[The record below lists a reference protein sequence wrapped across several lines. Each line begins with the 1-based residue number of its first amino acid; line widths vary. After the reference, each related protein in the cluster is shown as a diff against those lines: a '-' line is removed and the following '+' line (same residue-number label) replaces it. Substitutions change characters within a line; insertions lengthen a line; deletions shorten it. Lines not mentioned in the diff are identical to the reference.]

1 MLGAFS
7 FTPLSQTLDGFWYWH
22 VFCFYAAP
30 LSYNVSWGV
39 KFTYFER
46 LKKWQR
52 RSIQGVYNFLFFSL
66 DQLVTKTQ
74 KISTKWQP
82 KFSVKIWKN
91 KPKRVFGL
99 QVRCRELDIF
109 KIRNFLRNF
118 LDIFGIFEGNIL
130 DFLEEFFGGIFW
142 EDFFWRNF

>member
-22 VFCFYAAP
+22 IFCFYAAP

-39 KFTYFER
+39 KFTYSER
-46 LKKWQR
+46 LKKWQK

-91 KPKRVFGL
+91 KPERVFGL

-109 KIRNFLRNF
+109 KIRNF